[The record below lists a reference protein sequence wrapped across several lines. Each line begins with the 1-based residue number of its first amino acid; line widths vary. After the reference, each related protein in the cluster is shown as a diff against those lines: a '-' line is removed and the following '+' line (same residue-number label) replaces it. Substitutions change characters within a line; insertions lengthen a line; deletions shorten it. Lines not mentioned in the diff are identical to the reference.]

1 MMNAPF
7 SNLCM
12 VTFRIPFS
20 MDKIEQWTS
29 MYKFPNKDLN
39 KPYKRNKSL
48 NPNAWL
54 ANLLPLLSLKHY
66 LMRQKEEDL
75 NDSAM
80 SVNYASAKWFTFYI
94 VPFYYMF
101 FFALYF
107 LPKRCW

>member
-1 MMNAPF
+1 
-7 SNLCM
+7 
-12 VTFRIPFS
+12 
-20 MDKIEQWTS
+20 

-107 LPKRCW
+107 LPKRC